1 MHSFLYHY
9 KVKYRNNLEDLTL
22 VINEVN
28 RLLPQLSD
36 FITQFNQVI
45 IATGVNVTTD
55 SVGNLG
61 MDAPGEM
68 TSAEMQRISN
78 RIGIMDRLIN
88 NHGST
93 VNELLQRG
101 QSIERDITSL
111 NPGYQSQLVEKINRF
126 KELNASYN
134 H

>member
-1 MHSFLYHY
+1 MLSFLYHY
-9 KVKYRNNLEDLTL
+9 KVKCPNNLEDLTL

-36 FITQFNQVI
+36 FINQFNQVI
-45 IATGVNVTTD
+45 ITTGVNVTTD
-55 SVGNLG
+55 SGGNLG
-61 MDAPGEM
+61 MDAPVEM
-68 TSAEMQRISN
+68 TSAEMERISN

-101 QSIERDITSL
+101 QSIERDIISS
-111 NPGYQSQLVEKINRF
+111 NPEYKSQLVDKINRF